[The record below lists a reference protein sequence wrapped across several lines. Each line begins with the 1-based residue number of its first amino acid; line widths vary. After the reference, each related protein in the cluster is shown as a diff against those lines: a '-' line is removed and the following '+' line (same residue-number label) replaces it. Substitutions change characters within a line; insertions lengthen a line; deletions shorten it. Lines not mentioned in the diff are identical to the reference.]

1 MTSFYD
7 PLHPLYSNGFSLVIH
22 IDTIDMG
29 LYILYFKESQVEVS
43 E

>member
-1 MTSFYD
+1 MILFT
-7 PLHPLYSNGFSLVIH
+7 LCIVIVFSLVIH